1 MNLYTSQPT
10 IDYKPCEICGKICF
24 NSDLVWTTKYAGIC
38 KDCYDKLKEQKN
50 NGRYKDKI

>member
-1 MNLYTSQPT
+1 MFFYEPQPT

-38 KDCYDKLKEQKN
+38 KDRYNKLKEQKKN
-50 NGRYKDKI
+50 ERNKI